1 MKRCTKNLYINSQA
15 LGINVNDRIEE
26 YSSKEVFNHTVP
38 YTSIKSMIGNP
49 YGASGVLQ
57 VISSLLSITQWFI
70 PPTIRTKKDG
80 FEDMN
85 SITETL
91 FQEVNEVAITNHG
104 LGGNNACGYVKRY
117 KY

>member
-1 MKRCTKNLYINSQA
+1 
-15 LGINVNDRIEE
+15 
-26 YSSKEVFNHTVP
+26 
-38 YTSIKSMIGNP
+38 MIGNP
-49 YGASGVLQ
+49 YGASRVLQ

-85 SITETL
+85 IITETL

-104 LGGNNACGYVKRY
+104 LGDNNECGYVKRY

>member
-1 MKRCTKNLYINSQA
+1 
-15 LGINVNDRIEE
+15 
-26 YSSKEVFNHTVP
+26 
-38 YTSIKSMIGNP
+38 MIGNP

-85 SITETL
+85 IITETL
-91 FQEVNEVAITNHG
+91 FQEVNEVAMTNHG
-104 LGGNNACGYVKRY
+104 LGDNNECGYVKRY